1 MSIEQLLKDI
11 DNVEEQIRIMKNLQ
25 EALGK
30 MDSTERAASVSCM
43 GIWSVYFTY
52 SEVSDMLQRRW
63 DGLHVKLGSLLEAK
77 KAAEITAECLLNS
90 SKGIS
95 HE

>member
-11 DNVEEQIRIMKNLQ
+11 DKVEEQIRIMKNLQ
-25 EALGK
+25 EAFGK
-30 MDSTERAASVSCM
+30 RDITERAASVSCM
-43 GIWSVYFTY
+43 GSWSVYFTY

-77 KAAEITAECLLNS
+77 KAAEITAEGWLNS
-90 SKGIS
+90 SKGMS

>member
-11 DNVEEQIRIMKNLQ
+11 DKVEEQIRIMKNLQ

-30 MDSTERAASVSCM
+30 RDSTERAASVSCM

-63 DGLHVKLGSLLEAK
+63 DGLHVQLGRLQEAK
-77 KAAEITAECLLNS
+77 KAAEITAEGWLNS
-90 SKGIS
+90 SSGK
-95 HE
+95 E